1 MFGVT
6 IRKDIL
12 TEKNLR
18 GLGLNDR
25 QIQAVMYVKEK
36 GKITNKEHQ
45 EITKASKPTATRDL
59 SELVSKNI
67 LEQIGIT
74 GRGTQYTLKGSQTAQ

>member
-6 IRKDIL
+6 FRKDIF

-18 GLGLNDR
+18 ELGLNDR
-25 QIQAVMYVKEK
+25 QIKAVMYVREK
-36 GKITNKEHQ
+36 GKIANKEYQ
-45 EITKASKPTATRDL
+45 EIAKVSKPTATRDL

-74 GRGTQYTLKGSQTAQ
+74 GRGTQYILKGS